1 MDDFF
6 DDELK
11 QMEEREASGEE
22 LITEAISLSDPI
34 KSLSKGCLAIPD
46 DSSLRKVIDRFQK
59 ENIGCAILTREGK
72 VSGIFTE
79 RDILLKVLGK
89 KLDFEK
95 EIVKDFM
102 TKNPQVLLP
111 TDPVS
116 FALNKMVDGGFRN
129 IPIVDEK
136 RKPIGQ
142 VSILDVVNHLGQ
154 FFHEEILNLPPE
166 PLRKQNRR
174 EGC

>member
-11 QMEEREASGEE
+11 QMEEREAAGEE
-22 LITEAISLSDPI
+22 LITEAISLTDPI
-34 KSLSKGCLAIPD
+34 KSLSKGCLAIPE
-46 DSSLRKVIDRFQK
+46 DSSLREVVNQFQK
-59 ENIGCAILTREGK
+59 ENIGCAILTKGGK
-72 VSGIFTE
+72 HSGTINE
-79 RDILLKVLGK
+79 RDILLNVLGK
-89 KLDFEK
+89 KLDLDK

-102 TKNPQVLLP
+102 TNDPQVLLA

-136 RKPIGQ
+136 RNPIGQ
-142 VSILDVVNHLGQ
+142 VTILDVVNHLGQ
-154 FFHEEILNLPPE
+154 YFHEEIL
-166 PLRKQNRR
+166 LR
-174 EGC
+174 C

>member
-11 QMEEREASGEE
+11 QMEERETAGEE
-22 LITEAISLSDPI
+22 LITEAISLTDPI
-34 KSLSKGCLAIPD
+34 KSLSKGCLAIHEN
-46 DSSLRKVIDRFQK
+46 SSLREAVNQFQK
-59 ENIGCAILTREGK
+59 ENIGCAILTKDGK
-72 VSGIFTE
+72 ISGIFTE
-79 RDILLKVLGK
+79 RDILLNVLGK
-89 KLDFEK
+89 KLDLDK

-102 TKNPQVLLP
+102 TNDPQVLLP

-154 FFHEEILNLPPE
+154 YFHEEILNLPPE
-166 PLRKQNRR
+166 PLREQNRR
-174 EGC
+174 EGG

>member
-11 QMEEREASGEE
+11 QMEEREAAGDE
-22 LITEAISLSDPI
+22 LITEAISLTDPI
-34 KSLSKGCLAIPD
+34 KSLSKGCLAIHEN
-46 DSSLRKVIDRFQK
+46 SSLREAVNQFQK
-59 ENIGCAILTREGK
+59 ENIGCAILTKDGK
-72 VSGIFTE
+72 ISGIFTE
-79 RDILLKVLGK
+79 RDILLNVLGK

-95 EIVKDFM
+95 ETVKDFM
-102 TKNPQVLLP
+102 TNDPQVLLP

-129 IPIVDEK
+129 IPIVDGELN
-136 RKPIGQ
+136 PVGQ
-142 VSILDVVNHLGQ
+142 ISILDVVNHLGQ
-154 FFHEEILNLPPE
+154 YFHQEILNLPPE

-174 EGC
+174 EGG

>member
-1 MDDFF
+1 M
-6 DDELK
+6 
-11 QMEEREASGEE
+11 
-22 LITEAISLSDPI
+22 
-34 KSLSKGCLAIPD
+34 
-46 DSSLRKVIDRFQK
+46 
-59 ENIGCAILTREGK
+59 
-72 VSGIFTE
+72 SGIFTE

-102 TKNPQVLLP
+102 TKTPQVLLP

-174 EGC
+174 EGG

>member
-1 MDDFF
+1 MDNFL

-11 QMEEREASGEE
+11 QMEEREASGKE

-34 KSLSKGCLAIPD
+34 KSLSKGCLVIPD
-46 DSSLRKVIDRFQK
+46 DSSLRKVIDRFQE
-59 ENIGCAILTREGK
+59 ENIGCAILTRDGK

-79 RDILLKVLGK
+79 RDILLKVLGR
-89 KLDFEK
+89 KLDFDK
-95 EIVKDFM
+95 ETVKDYM
-102 TKNPQVLLP
+102 TSDPQVLLA

-174 EGC
+174 EGG